1 MNQQADKS
9 EQRAIVTVLGADKV
23 GIVAKIT
30 TILAEHNANIVD
42 ISQTL
47 LEDIFS
53 MIMLV
58 EISELKADFET
69 LNKELRELEEEI
81 NVEIKL
87 QHENIFK
94 YMHRV

>member
-1 MNQQADKS
+1 MHQQADNS
-9 EQRAIVTVLGADKV
+9 EERAVVTVLGADKV
-23 GIVAKIT
+23 GIVAKVT
-30 TILAEHNANIVD
+30 TALANHNANIVD

-53 MIMLV
+53 MIMLI
-58 EISELKADFET
+58 EISNLKTDFET
-69 LNKELRELEEEI
+69 LNKELTELEEEI

>member
-1 MNQQADKS
+1 MNQQINKS
-9 EQRAIVTVLGADKV
+9 GERAVVTVLGADKV
-23 GIVAKIT
+23 GIVAKVT
-30 TILAEHNANIVD
+30 TVLANHNANIVD

-47 LEDIFS
+47 LEEIFS

-58 EISELKADFET
+58 EISELKTDFET
-69 LNKELRELEEEI
+69 LNKKLTELEEEI